1 MLGASILER
10 NCAAE
15 VAPVRPAH
23 SIPHCLRS
31 HPNKWPRLQRNVLKH
46 APRSAGN
53 PAAVH
58 QTPFVFASMQ
68 SWREVIR
75 QTNDNGGEGRGGCF
89 KTHPRPARGLS
100 LRVCLNSSPGPPH
113 TQRLF
118 HSSLS
123 LSLLGMFGLL
133 EKLQA
138 SVFTSVTVSVGP

>member
-10 NCAAE
+10 NCAVE

-31 HPNKWPRLQRNVLKH
+31 HPNKWPRSQRNVLKH
-46 APRSAGN
+46 AHRSAGN

-89 KTHPRPARGLS
+89 KTHPRPAGGLS
-100 LRVCLNSSPGPPH
+100 LRVCLNSSRTHRGSSTP
-113 TQRLF
+113 L
-118 HSSLS
+118 SLS
-123 LSLLGMFGLL
+123 LSGMFGLL